1 VVLDTNVLVSALFW
15 GGVEATVVGLVEAGM
30 VEGYTCQ
37 AIIDELTRVLRYPRF
52 GLTEEEV
59 EDVRNYYI
67 TILVVVN
74 PDVRVDI
81 VEDDP
86 DDNKVLENAFEVNAR
101 FIVTGDRH
109 LLKLGEYRG
118 VKILQAAEFL
128 QALRQV

>member
-30 VEGYTCQ
+30 VEGYTCP

-74 PDVRVDI
+74 PDVRVDV

>member
-15 GGVEATVVGLVEAGM
+15 GGVEATVVGLVEVGM

>member
-1 VVLDTNVLVSALFW
+1 MVLDTNVLVSALFW

-30 VEGYTCQ
+30 VEGYTCP

-118 VKILQAAEFL
+118 VRILRAAEFL
-128 QALRQV
+128 HASRQV